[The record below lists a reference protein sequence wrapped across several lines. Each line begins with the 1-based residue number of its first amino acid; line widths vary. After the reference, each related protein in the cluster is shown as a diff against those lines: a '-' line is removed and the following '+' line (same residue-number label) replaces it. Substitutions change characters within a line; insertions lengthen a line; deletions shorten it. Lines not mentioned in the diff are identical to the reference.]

1 MLTVSNGILSVG
13 SVVVFTEPF
22 IAARFLLPNNCVFWK
37 TKSRRP
43 CRSRVYVVGSEI
55 SQVMQKLVSMCGSV
69 QSRDKKVFVTL
80 SLGDKDEDK
89 GVIDRRR
96 SRGRS
101 ENTFLLTQG

>member
-1 MLTVSNGILSVG
+1 
-13 SVVVFTEPF
+13 
-22 IAARFLLPNNCVFWK
+22 
-37 TKSRRP
+37 
-43 CRSRVYVVGSEI
+43 
-55 SQVMQKLVSMCGSV
+55 VMQKLVSMCGSV